1 MSQVCSFFSKSVNPI
16 LFRAK
21 LARKI
26 ENIQKEFNN
35 VAKEMSKLNLN
46 RSSVILKQDECGWRE
61 TSSSVLESEIIG
73 REENKSDIVKLLKQ
87 THPNQNVS
95 LIVVVVGMGGLGK
108 TALAQLVYN
117 AAKDQNL
124 FQKYIWVCVSE
135 NFEVKTVLKKILES
149 LKKDAGGDSLE
160 ALQQKLRE
168 ALNGQN
174 YMLVLDDVW
183 NEDHLKWSD
192 LRSNYFQ
199 KKYQRWIKRNV
210 AGIELLDLLLVWNTS
225 DVITSLNLVGAPF
238 QSLQYLPRKKKVG
251 DYVIWV
257 VAIRDA
263 TW

>member
-35 VAKEMSKLNLN
+35 VAEEMSKLNLN

-73 REENKSDIVKLLKQ
+73 REENKSDIVNLLKQ

-95 LIVVVVGMGGLGK
+95 LIVVV
-108 TALAQLVYN
+108 
-117 AAKDQNL
+117 
-124 FQKYIWVCVSE
+124 E

-210 AGIELLDLLLVWNTS
+210 VGIELLDLLLVWNTS

-238 QSLQYLPRKKKVG
+238 QSLQYLPRKKKFLG
-251 DYVIWV
+251 NDI
-257 VAIRDA
+257 
-263 TW
+263 

>member
-35 VAKEMSKLNLN
+35 VAEEMSKLNLN

-73 REENKSDIVKLLKQ
+73 REENK
-87 THPNQNVS
+87 
-95 LIVVVVGMGGLGK
+95 
-108 TALAQLVYN
+108 
-117 AAKDQNL
+117 
-124 FQKYIWVCVSE
+124 
-135 NFEVKTVLKKILES
+135 
-149 LKKDAGGDSLE
+149 
-160 ALQQKLRE
+160 
-168 ALNGQN
+168 
-174 YMLVLDDVW
+174 
-183 NEDHLKWSD
+183 
-192 LRSNYFQ
+192 NYFQ

-238 QSLQYLPRKKKVG
+238 QSLQYLPRKKKKFAVQARALSG
-251 DYVIWV
+251 FMPNPNPF
-257 VAIRDA
+257 AIGFSLHFKA
-263 TW
+263 TNIILSKNG

>member
-1 MSQVCSFFSKSVNPI
+1 
-16 LFRAK
+16 
-21 LARKI
+21 
-26 ENIQKEFNN
+26 
-35 VAKEMSKLNLN
+35 
-46 RSSVILKQDECGWRE
+46 
-61 TSSSVLESEIIG
+61 
-73 REENKSDIVKLLKQ
+73 
-87 THPNQNVS
+87 
-95 LIVVVVGMGGLGK
+95 MGDLGK

-135 NFEVKTVLKKILES
+135 NFEVKTVLKTILES

-192 LRSNYFQ
+192 LRLNYFQ
-199 KKYQRWIKRNV
+199 KMYQRWIEINV
-210 AGIELLDLLLVWNTS
+210 VGIELLVLLLVWNTS

-238 QSLQYLPRKKKVG
+238 QSLQYLPRKEKVLG
-251 DYVIWV
+251 QMTYNSLSNRAPVLRRLLCLDSHIASSFSLFIIKFAVQ
-257 VAIRDA
+257 ARA
-263 TW
+263 LSGFM

>member
-1 MSQVCSFFSKSVNPI
+1 
-16 LFRAK
+16 
-21 LARKI
+21 
-26 ENIQKEFNN
+26 
-35 VAKEMSKLNLN
+35 
-46 RSSVILKQDECGWRE
+46 
-61 TSSSVLESEIIG
+61 
-73 REENKSDIVKLLKQ
+73 
-87 THPNQNVS
+87 
-95 LIVVVVGMGGLGK
+95 MGDLGK

-135 NFEVKTVLKKILES
+135 NFEVKTVLKTILES

-192 LRSNYFQ
+192 LRLNYFQ
-199 KKYQRWIKRNV
+199 KMYQRWIEINV
-210 AGIELLDLLLVWNTS
+210 VGIELLVLLLVWNTS

-238 QSLQYLPRKKKVG
+238 QSLQYLPRKEKEICRSSKSIIWLHVITITLLVG
-251 DYVIWV
+251 SIYGF
-257 VAIRDA
+257 VASPPPDGHA
-263 TW
+263 EGSG

>member
-1 MSQVCSFFSKSVNPI
+1 MSQVCSFFSKSVIPI

-35 VAKEMSKLNLN
+35 VAEEMSKLNLN

-61 TSSSVLESEIIG
+61 TSSSVLQSEIIG
-73 REENKSDIVKLLKQ
+73 REENKSDIVNLLKQ

-95 LIVVVVGMGGLGK
+95 LIVVVGMGDLGK

-149 LKKDAGGDSLE
+149 LKKDAGD
-160 ALQQKLRE
+160 
-168 ALNGQN
+168 
-174 YMLVLDDVW
+174 
-183 NEDHLKWSD
+183 
-192 LRSNYFQ
+192 YFQ
-199 KKYQRWIKRNV
+199 KMYQRWIEINV
-210 AGIELLDLLLVWNTS
+210 VGIELLDLLLVWNTS

-238 QSLQYLPRKKKVG
+238 QSLQYLPRKKKKFAVQARALSG
-251 DYVIWV
+251 FM
-257 VAIRDA
+257 
-263 TW
+263 